1 MLTTHYLSICK
12 HLKTSSSIQNYK
24 MDVNVLDDGKYEY
37 KYKLKKGISRI
48 KGAIRVL
55 KDLEY
60 PSEILNDIE
69 TSN

>member
-1 MLTTHYLSICK
+1 
-12 HLKTSSSIQNYK
+12 

-69 TSN
+69 MSN

>member
-1 MLTTHYLSICK
+1 
-12 HLKTSSSIQNYK
+12 
-24 MDVNVLDDGKYEY
+24 MDVNVLDDGNYEY

-60 PSEILNDIE
+60 PIEILNDIE
-69 TSN
+69 NSH

>member
-1 MLTTHYLSICK
+1 MLIMYINFIL
-12 HLKTSSSIQNYK
+12 QNYK
-24 MDVNVLDDGKYEY
+24 MDVNVLDDGNYEY

-60 PSEILNDIE
+60 PIEILNDIE
-69 TSN
+69 NSH